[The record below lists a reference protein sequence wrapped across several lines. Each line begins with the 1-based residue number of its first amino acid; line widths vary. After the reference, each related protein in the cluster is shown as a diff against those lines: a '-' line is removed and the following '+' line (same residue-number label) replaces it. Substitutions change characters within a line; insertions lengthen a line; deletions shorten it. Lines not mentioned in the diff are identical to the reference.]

1 MQRSDTVEIFR
12 TRLEEIIGRAGL
24 SRSAFAKKVGVD
36 RSTLSQILSP
46 RSDRL
51 PRVETL
57 AAIAAS
63 EQVSVDW
70 LIGLSEE
77 GGLRADVIEQTVEI
91 QPGGLSPTDERL
103 AAWHAEA
110 IGYKIR
116 YVPTTL
122 PDMVK
127 TADVLEYEYHS
138 SASTTPGLRKATQK
152 RSLDYQRRPETDME
166 VCAPFQQVENLAF
179 GHGIWRGLPADARAA
194 QLEHMIALTE
204 ELYPTFRWF
213 FYDELRRFSVPL
225 TIFGPMRASIYLGQR
240 FLVLNSRE
248 LIQMLIGHFDN
259 LIRDAV
265 VQPTDV
271 PARLRELRAGID

>member
-1 MQRSDTVEIFR
+1 MESFR
-12 TRLEEIIGRAGL
+12 ARLGEVIDQTGL
-24 SRSAFAKKVGVD
+24 SRSAFARKVGVD
-36 RSTLSQILSP
+36 RSTLSQILSGQ
-46 RSDRL
+46 SDRL

-57 AAIAAS
+57 AAIAKT

-70 LIGLSEE
+70 LIGLSEK
-77 GGLRADVIEQTVEI
+77 GGLGADVIEQTVEI

-116 YVPTTL
+116 YVPCTL
-122 PDMVK
+122 PDLMK
-127 TADVLEYEYHS
+127 TTDVIEYEYQP

-152 RSLDYQRRPETDME
+152 RSLDYQRLPETDME
-166 VCAPFQQVENLAF
+166 VCAPLQQLENLAF
-179 GHGIWRGLPADARAA
+179 GHGIWRGLPAEAREQ
-194 QLEHMIALTE
+194 QLEHMITLTE

-265 VQPTDV
+265 VQPTEV
-271 PARLRELRAGID
+271 SLRLRELRATIR